1 VTAPFLNSDNATVL
15 HKIIETMGNA
25 SLAVQ
30 LSGEKGL
37 CKEAIVRMLYAR
49 SAQCGT
55 PFVKVNCPVLS
66 GTSEGGHSPCIKPVV
81 DQPKVSSFRLFR
93 LFHQGV
99 LYLHTVDQMDMDLQ
113 ARLLA
118 LLKRKF
124 LTFDLS
130 SGSPKAGML
139 VFSTSIHPLEARV
152 AAGRFNPELCELLS
166 GLSIHIP
173 PLRHSIDRIPLLV
186 DYFLDRYAA
195 GMGPGG
201 AVKPSRSHLESLQT
215 YHWPGNVAELLEMI
229 QSALRRGWD
238 AAIGLLKQRARVV
251 DAFHPPDLI
260 SPADVALMPDF
271 EIRQG
276 SMLRRLA
283 EKSLIEEI
291 GLMDLVACDAVMGAN
306 KMN

>member
-139 VFSTSIHPLEARV
+139 AIFSTAIHPLEAWV
-152 AAGRFNPELCELLS
+152 ARAVFIRNFVTCSAGS
-166 GLSIHIP
+166 SIHISTASAMP
-173 PLRHSIDRIPLLV
+173 RKNRLLV
-186 DYFLDRYAA
+186 
-195 GMGPGG
+195 
-201 AVKPSRSHLESLQT
+201 
-215 YHWPGNVAELLEMI
+215 
-229 QSALRRGWD
+229 
-238 AAIGLLKQRARVV
+238 GL
-251 DAFHPPDLI
+251 F
-260 SPADVALMPDF
+260 S
-271 EIRQG
+271 
-276 SMLRRLA
+276 
-283 EKSLIEEI
+283 
-291 GLMDLVACDAVMGAN
+291 
-306 KMN
+306 

>member
-1 VTAPFLNSDNATVL
+1 
-15 HKIIETMGNA
+15 MGNA

-66 GTSEGGHSPCIKPVV
+66 GTSEGGHSPCIKPAG
-81 DQPKVSSFRLFR
+81 DQANVSSFRLFR

-99 LYLHTVDQMDMDLQ
+99 LYLHTVDQMDMDMQ

-124 LTFDLS
+124 LAFDFS
-130 SGSPKAGML
+130 SDSPKAGML
-139 VFSTSIHPLEARV
+139 VFSTSIHPLESRV

-173 PLRHSIDRIPLLV
+173 PLRHSIDRIPLLL
-186 DYFLDRYAA
+186 DYFIDRYAA
-195 GMGPGG
+195 GMGPGR
-201 AVKPSRSHLESLQT
+201 AKKPSRVHLKSMQA
-215 YHWPGNVAELLEMI
+215 YPWPGNVAELQEMI
-229 QSALRRGWD
+229 RSALRRGWD

-276 SMLRRLA
+276 SMLKRLA
-283 EKSLIEEI
+283 EKTRIEEI